1 MRGSRKDF
9 PAGVGV
15 GVGVGVLMFFLSLS
29 GVGLRHIFGNFIM

>member
-9 PAGVGV
+9 PAGVGA
-15 GVGVGVLMFFLSLS
+15 GVGVGVLMFFFSLS